1 MTRVA
6 HRAGGRGWPIL
17 FLATMIATLS
27 VAITSTAHAAP
38 GALPELGRCVKLPLK
53 TGLYKYKNCVVQAA
67 GSKGSF
73 EWEPGPGAKPGF
85 VAEASE
91 VHLETV
97 GGVKVGCASGE
108 VSGAWT
114 GSKTASVTIT
124 FRGCES
130 KGRSCGVNP
139 SKPVEITNEE
149 SPVEGE
155 IGFLQQGEKPLVGL
169 DLKPKEGSSELLK
182 FTCGG
187 PPELTFPELWKIEGS
202 VIGKFRYVDKP
213 KLTFGLLYQQANG
226 KQSPQQFEGGVKDT
240 PIANR
245 LTESGTVT
253 EEAGLTLKEE
263 ETRKWIPGLFE
274 EPLEI
279 KAK

>member
-1 MTRVA
+1 MKRLKIMGVCVMAVCTVGLIT
-6 HRAGGRGWPIL
+6 GGAAS
-17 FLATMIATLS
+17 ATTYEL
-27 VAITSTAHAAP
+27 T
-38 GALPELGRCVKLPLK
+38 GLPELGRCVKLPIK
-53 TGLYKYKNCVVQAA
+53 TGQYKYKNCVVKSE
-67 GSKGSF
+67 GSKGAF
-73 EWEPGPGAKPGF
+73 EWEPGPGEKPGF
-85 VAEASE
+85 VAEAGE

-97 GGVKVGCASGE
+97 GGVRIGCASGE
-108 VSGAWT
+108 LAGVWT

-130 KGRSCGVNP
+130 NNGHRCGVSP
-139 SKPVEITNEE
+139 AKPTEITNEE